1 MAKGKAESKAN
12 TITLSSGVVLEL
24 RRVGYW
30 IVYEATRRLK
40 KPEVP
45 VQFIEEKGR
54 PEENPA
60 HPDYLAALEQ
70 YEQHRADL
78 VINTYLWFGT
88 KLVSTPTGM
97 LGPDTDWAEEF
108 AFLGIEPIENR
119 QERYA
124 QWLKLVACRGD
135 ADEITKL
142 TQRIT
147 SDNAVTETEVAVA
160 AESFRGDA

>member
-12 TITLSSGVVLEL
+12 TITLDSGVVLEL

-60 HPDYLAALEQ
+60 HPDYLAALDQ
-70 YEQHRADL
+70 YEADRATI
-78 VINTYLWFGT
+78 VINAYLWFGT
-88 KLVSTPTGM
+88 KLAKLPEGM
-97 LGPDTDWAEEF
+97 LGPDTDWADEF
-108 AFLGIEPIENR
+108 AFLGIQPIENR

-124 QWLKLVACRGD
+124 QWLKLVACGGD
-135 ADEITKL
+135 ANEITKL

-147 SDNAVTETEVAVA
+147 SDNAVTEGEVAAA
-160 AESFRGDA
+160 AESFRSDA